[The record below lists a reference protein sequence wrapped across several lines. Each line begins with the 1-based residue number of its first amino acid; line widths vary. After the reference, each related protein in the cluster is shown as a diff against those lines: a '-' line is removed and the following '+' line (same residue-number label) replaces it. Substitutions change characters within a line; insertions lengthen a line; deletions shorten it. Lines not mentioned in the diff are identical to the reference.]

1 MKQHSMHARLQA
13 LYETLATESALSQP
27 LQLQTAAEHELHLR
41 SSIDD
46 SARRYGCGQ
55 ET

>member
-1 MKQHSMHARLQA
+1 MLGCKP
-13 LYETLATESALSQP
+13 YGTLATETALSQP
-27 LQLQTAAEHELHLR
+27 LHVQTAAEHELHLWL
-41 SSIDD
+41 SEDH